1 MNSPLEPILPLFRIL
16 TLTGG
21 FPYHIT
27 AEGDLKPMGW
37 GKYLRLGL
45 GLFPYVVLT
54 IFVMIANAAVSK
66 SGQTING
73 GMTNLQM
80 TSSAVVFNGFLFLFL
95 AMAGVGAKIGPE
107 LQKLLTQ
114 VEQLSVIG
122 AYFR

>member
-1 MNSPLEPILPLFRIL
+1 MIKILS
-16 TLTGG
+16 LTGG

-45 GLFPYVVLT
+45 GLFPYVVL
-54 IFVMIANAAVSK
+54 IVFIMIANDAVAK
-66 SGQTING
+66 SGQEING
-73 GMTNLQM
+73 GLTNLQL
-80 TSSAVVFNGFLFLFL
+80 TSSAVVFNAFLFLFL
-95 AMAGVGAKIGPE
+95 AMAGVGAKIGPG